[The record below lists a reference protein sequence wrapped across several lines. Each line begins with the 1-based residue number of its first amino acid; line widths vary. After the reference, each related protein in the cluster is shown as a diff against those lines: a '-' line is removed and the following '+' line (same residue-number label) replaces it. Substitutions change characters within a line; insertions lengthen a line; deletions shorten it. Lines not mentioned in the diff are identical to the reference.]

1 MMIWKRRS
9 IALILALNLF
19 NNQYNNST
27 ATLTYVIRIIIFMLY
42 VSIQTKEVSY
52 VLKDYKFFLDSIDS
66 ENTAKVAK
74 SLSVIGE
81 YDYINVTPVEIDHII
96 LSTKPNSQK
105 AITTTAYIMSMYAKY
120 LGNEDMYYM
129 LRNIDRNVLWLRA
142 KSMASKKFISDYD
155 FNRTCK
161 EIEEH
166 EGHNALYQRTLFKC
180 IYEGLYSNDMSVL
193 KNLGASDIQENIV
206 TIKDDN
212 DNEFQLEISDELAKD
227 LMLLEKNNDNYH
239 LI

>member
-1 MMIWKRRS
+1 M
-9 IALILALNLF
+9 
-19 NNQYNNST
+19 
-27 ATLTYVIRIIIFMLY
+27 
-42 VSIQTKEVSY
+42 
-52 VLKDYKFFLDSIDS
+52 LKDYKSFLDSIDS

-81 YDYINVTPVEIDHII
+81 YDYINVTPAEIDHII
-96 LSTKPNSQK
+96 LSAKPNSQK
-105 AITTTAYIMSMYAKY
+105 AITTTAYIMSIYAKY

-129 LRNIDRNVLWLRA
+129 LRNIDRNALWLRA
-142 KSMASKKFISDYD
+142 KPMASKKFISDYD

-166 EGHNALYQRTLFKC
+166 EKHNALYQRTLFKC

-193 KNLGASDIQENIV
+193 KNLRASDIQENIV

-212 DNEFQLEISDELAKD
+212 NNEF
-227 LMLLEKNNDNYH
+227 
-239 LI
+239 